1 MDLLSSRCPSPLSPL
16 MHEHAGNTV
25 KLHLA
30 NAASPAGKQTEQG
43 LIRLR
48 REPST
53 VLSLMQAHKDWLGI
67 CVT

>member
-1 MDLLSSRCPSPLSPL
+1 

-30 NAASPAGKQTEQG
+30 NAASPSGKQTEQG